1 VKKLRSIYKITELR
15 IKNQELF
22 FLILSSMQ
30 IMKNEKTLVV
40 IKPDGVQRSL
50 VGEIIKRYERI
61 GLKLVAM
68 KTVMPDE
75 DMATKHYYEVG
86 GDEWIEEVGRK
97 ASAAYEKKGEKSPYK
112 TFKDNGWAVLKAN
125 AKYLSSGPVVAMI
138 WEGAEAV
145 SLVRKVTGAT
155 APLLADVGTI
165 RGDFTLD
172 SYALADA
179 AGRSVRN
186 LIHASGTT
194 DEAKQEIDIW
204 FDKDELLKYT
214 HLQER
219 ILYDVNLNGIK
230 E

>member
-1 VKKLRSIYKITELR
+1 
-15 IKNQELF
+15 
-22 FLILSSMQ
+22 
-30 IMKNEKTLVV
+30 MKNEKTLVV

-50 VGEIIKRYERI
+50 IGEIIKRYEQV
-61 GLKLVAM
+61 GLKLIAM
-68 KTVMPDE
+68 KMVMPDE

-97 ASAAYEKKGEKSPYK
+97 ARAAYEKKGEESPYK
-112 TFKDNGWAVLKAN
+112 TNKDNGWAVLRAN

-138 WEGAEAV
+138 WQGSNAV
-145 SLVRKVTGAT
+145 ELVRKITGAT

-179 AGRSVRN
+179 DGRSVRN
-186 LIHASGTT
+186 LIHASGEVS
-194 DEAKQEIDIW
+194 EAEQEIKIW
-204 FDKDELLKYT
+204 FDEKEILKYT
-214 HLQER
+214 HLQEK
-219 ILYDVNLNGIK
+219 ILYDVNLDGIK

>member
-1 VKKLRSIYKITELR
+1 
-15 IKNQELF
+15 
-22 FLILSSMQ
+22 
-30 IMKNEKTLVV
+30 MKNERTLVV

-50 VGEIIKRYERI
+50 IGEIIKRYERV
-61 GLKLVAM
+61 GLKLTAM
-68 KTVMPDE
+68 KMLLPGE

-97 ASAAYEKKGEKSPYK
+97 ARAAYEKKGEESPYK
-112 TFKDNGWAVLKAN
+112 TNKDNGWAVLKAN

-138 WEGAEAV
+138 WQGAGAV
-145 SLVRKVTGAT
+145 ELVRKITGAT

-179 AGRSVRN
+179 DGRSVRN
-186 LIHASGTT
+186 LIHASGTV
-194 DEAKQEIDIW
+194 DEAKQEIKIW
-204 FDKDELLKYT
+204 FDEKEIIKYN
-214 HLQER
+214 HIQER
-219 ILYDVNLNGIK
+219 IIYDVNLDGIK